1 MPSRE
6 QARSLIDRLVAAYNA
21 HDTDALVALYD
32 PEVTYWSPLDG
43 TKQGIDAV
51 RAQIEELHATLP
63 DEQMEAQTVI
73 TDGEVIVVEF
83 ESTGTSPAGNPYA
96 IQFTEVF
103 ELRDGR
109 IGSIKV
115 YLDPVEVEAAMG

>member
-6 QARSLIDRLVAAYNA
+6 EARRLIDRLVAAYNA
-21 HDTDALVALYD
+21 RDTDALVALYD
-32 PEVTYWSPLDG
+32 PDVTYWSPLDG
-43 TKQGIDAV
+43 TQEGIAEV
-51 RAQIEELHATLP
+51 RAQIDELHATLP

-83 ESTGTSPAGNPYA
+83 VSTGTSPAGNPYA
-96 IQFTEVF
+96 IEFTEVF
-103 ELRDGR
+103 ELRDGK

-115 YLDPVEVEAAMG
+115 YLDPLEVEAALS